1 MEMDVLSMTTK
12 SSFAVKG
19 ARMSFV
25 ARLYVCSYFDLC
37 IIIIHTYLASI
48 VVWLA
53 RPCPFFVRRSGLRD
67 QASRAHLANM
77 QACSYRIK
85 ETKKLQLLMHT
96 S

>member
-37 IIIIHTYLASI
+37 IIIVHTYLASSSLASQTLP
-48 VVWLA
+48 VFYAKVWLA
-53 RPCPFFVRRSGLRD
+53 RPG
-67 QASRAHLANM
+67 
-77 QACSYRIK
+77 K
-85 ETKKLQLLMHT
+85 
-96 S
+96 